1 MKAKRLN
8 LIVMGVFFIISG
20 FCVSALAAEM
30 EWNIEKKI
38 DLKSPALD
46 MALSMDGQKAFLLG
60 EDGNLNIY
68 RMDGTLEGAI
78 PVGKG
83 FDRILPGPTPDTV
96 FLSNRQK
103 KSVELVTLDF
113 IYAIDIKGSP
123 FKGPEDAPVVLTLFT
138 DFQCPY
144 CAQMGPFLDDI
155 LKTFPKEV
163 KLVFKNFP
171 LRNHQY
177 AMDASKA
184 AMAAHQMG
192 KFWEYHDLIFKNY
205 SSLSPEKFKEFRT
218 QLNLDEKEFEKHLND
233 PKIQEKINS
242 DFQNGIDAG
251 VRGTP
256 SLYMNGKAVKNR
268 RPEAIKESIKL
279 ELEKSKSKK

>member
-1 MKAKRLN
+1 MKAKRFKM
-8 LIVMGVFFIISG
+8 ITIGIFFIIIG
-20 FCVSALAAEM
+20 FCASAIGAEM
-30 EWNIEKKI
+30 EWSIEKKI

-46 MALSMDGQKAFLLG
+46 MALSVDGQQAFLLS

-68 RMDGTLEGAI
+68 KMDGALEGTI

-83 FDRILPGPTPDTV
+83 FDRILPGPTPDTI
-96 FLSNRQK
+96 FLSNRGK
-103 KSVELVTLDF
+103 KTVELLTVDL
-113 IYAIDIKGSP
+113 IYPIDIKGSP
-123 FKGPEDAPVVLTLFT
+123 FKGPEDAPVVITLFT

-144 CAQMGPFLDDI
+144 CAQMGPILDDI
-155 LKTFPKEV
+155 LKAFPKEA
-163 KLVFKNFP
+163 KLVYKSFP

-177 AMDASKA
+177 AMDAAKA

-192 KFWEYHDLIFKNY
+192 KFWEYHDLIFKNF

-218 QLNLDEKEFEKHLND
+218 ELKLDEKEFEKHLND
-233 PKIQEKINS
+233 PKIEEKIKS

-256 SLYMNGKAVKNR
+256 SLYINGKQVKNR
-268 RPEAIKESIKL
+268 RPEAIKEMIKL